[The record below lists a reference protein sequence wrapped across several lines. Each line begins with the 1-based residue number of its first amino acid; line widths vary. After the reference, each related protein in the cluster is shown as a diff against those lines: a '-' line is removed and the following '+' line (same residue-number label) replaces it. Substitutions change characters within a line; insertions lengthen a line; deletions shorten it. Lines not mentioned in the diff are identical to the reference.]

1 MFYFW
6 FWFLANLTIVTAG
19 GHRRP
24 IELCPTKLSMV
35 SLGYHGR
42 SPWRTCFIISI
53 FLQWDVA
60 NPRTTVPICISN
72 CVKPN
77 QTFSFP
83 FHVISVPVRFSQS
96 VHREHV
102 AHFSGRI
109 IDPLLS
115 GFTEVCFAHKMHSTT
130 KFDKTVLSKC
140 VTHNA
145 FRHDVVSPSGNALL
159 SRTWTP

>member
-1 MFYFW
+1 MMFYFW
-6 FWFLANLTIVTAG
+6 FWFLANLTIVTEG

-115 GFTEVCFAHKMHSTT
+115 GFTEVVLHVRCIPQQNSIRQFWASVSLTT
-130 KFDKTVLSKC
+130 PFDMMLW
-140 VTHNA
+140 A
-145 FRHDVVSPSGNALL
+145 PRGMLF
-159 SRTWTP
+159 